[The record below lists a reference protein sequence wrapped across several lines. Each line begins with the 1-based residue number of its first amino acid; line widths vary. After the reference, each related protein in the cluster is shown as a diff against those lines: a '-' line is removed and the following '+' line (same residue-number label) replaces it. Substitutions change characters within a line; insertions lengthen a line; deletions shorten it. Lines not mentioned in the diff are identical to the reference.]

1 MGTNYYFTPKKF
13 KKDRIRRLYEDYS
26 DKLDILLKEYIK
38 SYNKLCNEMSIE
50 INDLLEIEELP
61 DYNNWYNYMHLME
74 IDYPQLHICKISC
87 GWKPLFETSKFYSSV
102 QELKDF
108 YNKNK
113 DRIIIKD
120 EYGEE
125 LEIDVLFK
133 IIDDRY
139 KDINNQEHENAYKDK
154 QGYEWVSH
162 NFS

>member
-1 MGTNYYFTPKKF
+1 M
-13 KKDRIRRLYEDYS
+13 
-26 DKLDILLKEYIK
+26 
-38 SYNKLCNEMSIE
+38 
-50 INDLLEIEELP
+50 
-61 DYNNWYNYMHLME
+61 
-74 IDYPQLHICKISC
+74 
-87 GWKPLFETSKFYSSV
+87 
-102 QELKDF
+102 KDF

-125 LEIDVLFK
+125 LEIDELFK